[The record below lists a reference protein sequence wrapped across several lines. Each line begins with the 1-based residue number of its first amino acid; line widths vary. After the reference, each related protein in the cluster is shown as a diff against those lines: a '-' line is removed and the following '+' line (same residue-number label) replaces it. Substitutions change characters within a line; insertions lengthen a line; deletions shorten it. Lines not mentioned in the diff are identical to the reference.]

1 MDEQEQKPVKVTVG
15 VCGGIAAYKAVD
27 LVRLLQDAGLDPH
40 VVMTA
45 SAQQFV
51 TPLTFSAIS
60 GHPVITGM
68 FTAEG
73 DAPKQDPTIEH
84 IAEAQSTSALVIA
97 PATASTLAKL
107 AQGIADDF
115 LSTLYLATT
124 APVIIAPAMNVN
136 MWNHPAT
143 QANLAILRDRGV
155 QIVEPGSGYLAC
167 GMTGS
172 GRLAEVPT
180 IVSATL
186 KAIED
191 HAPHSADLTNQ
202 TVLITA
208 GGTREAIDPVR
219 FIGNRSSGR
228 MGYALAAAARQRG
241 ARVVLISAPTALP
254 APSGCELVPV
264 ISAEQMRQAVLE
276 HLPEATLVIMAAAV
290 SDFTVANSPN
300 QKIKRSGPITL
311 ELQPTADIL
320 AEAIAR
326 RNPNTLIIGFAAE
339 TMDLLPNARAK
350 LARKGADAIV
360 ANLVSA
366 DPHAPGFDSDRNAGI
381 FLTPHTEVEIPAT
394 TKQLMAHQILDQA
407 LKLPSH
413 LRLSTNDAREYNEA
427 PESATDPRN
436 SRPAVAV
443 REAP

>member
-1 MDEQEQKPVKVTVG
+1 MDEQQQKPVKVTVG

-68 FTAEG
+68 FTAG
-73 DAPKQDPTIEH
+73 DSDSETPKQDPTIEH

-97 PATASTLAKL
+97 PATASTIAKL

-172 GRLAEVPT
+172 GRLAEIPT

-191 HAPHSADLTNQ
+191 HAAHSSDLTGQ

-228 MGYALAAAARQRG
+228 MGYALAAAARERG
-241 ARVVLISAPTALP
+241 ARVILISAPTALTP
-254 APSGCELVPV
+254 PQNCELIPV

-276 HLPEATLVIMAAAV
+276 NLPAATLVIMAAAV
-290 SDFTVANSPN
+290 SDFTVQNSPD
-300 QKIKRSGPITL
+300 QKIKRKGPITL
-311 ELQPTADIL
+311 ELQATADIL

-326 RNPNTLIIGFAAE
+326 RNPDTLIIGFAAE
-339 TMDLLPNARAK
+339 TSDLLQNARAK
-350 LARKGADAIV
+350 LQRKGADAIV

-366 DPHAPGFDSDRNAGI
+366 DPTAPGFDSDRNAGI
-381 FLTPHTEVEIPAT
+381 FITPHSEIEIPAT
-394 TKQLMAHQILDQA
+394 TKKSMAHQILDQA
-407 LKLPSH
+407 LKLK
-413 LRLSTNDAREYNEA
+413 LSTNGAREYNEA
-427 PESATDPRN
+427 PASAADLRN
-436 SRPAVAV
+436 SRPAAAV

>member
-1 MDEQEQKPVKVTVG
+1 MDEQQQKPVKVTVG

-191 HAPHSADLTNQ
+191 SEAHTQHATDLTNQ

-208 GGTREAIDPVR
+208 GGTRESIDPVR

-228 MGYALAAAARQRG
+228 MGYALAAAAKQRG
-241 ARVVLISAPTALP
+241 ARAILISAPTALTP
-254 APSGCELVPV
+254 PQNCELIPV
-264 ISAEQMRQAVLE
+264 TSAEQMRQAVLE
-276 HLPEATLVIMAAAV
+276 HLPAATLVIMAAAV

-339 TMDLLPNARAK
+339 TTDLLKNARAK
-350 LARKGADAIV
+350 LTRKGADAIV

-366 DPHAPGFDSDRNAGI
+366 DPSASGFDSDRNAGV
-381 FLTPHTEVEIPAT
+381 FLTAHSEVEIPST
-394 TKQLMAHQILDQA
+394 TKNSMAHQILDQA
-407 LKLPSH
+407 LKLSK
-413 LRLSTNDAREYNEA
+413 DGAREYNEA
-427 PESATDPRN
+427 PASAPDPRS
-436 SRPAVAV
+436 SRPAAAA

>member
-1 MDEQEQKPVKVTVG
+1 MDEQQLKPVKVTVG

-40 VVMTA
+40 VIMTA

-68 FTAEG
+68 FGGTDE
-73 DAPKQDPTIEH
+73 APKQDPTIEH
-84 IAEAQSTSALVIA
+84 IAEAQSTSALVVA

-191 HAPHSADLTNQ
+191 HAPRHADLTGQ

-228 MGYALAAAARQRG
+228 MGIALAAAAARRG
-241 ARVVLISAPTALP
+241 AEVTLVAANVALP
-254 APSGCELVPV
+254 EPAGVRRLDVETAAQLTAAAN
-264 ISAEQMRQAVLE
+264 AEFPATHVL
-276 HLPEATLVIMAAAV
+276 LMAAAPA
-290 SDFTVANSPN
+290 DF
-300 QKIKRSGPITL
+300 R
-311 ELQPTADIL
+311 PTAAAPGKLEREDALDLHLEPTEDIL
-320 AEAIAR
+320 AALAAAR
-326 RNPNTLIIGFAAE
+326 TPSQTIVGFAAE
-339 TMDLLPNARAK
+339 HGGEAAGRARDK
-350 LARKGADAIV
+350 LTRKGADLIV
-360 ANLVSA
+360 LNDVS
-366 DPHAPGFDSDRNAGI
+366 DPTIGFESEQNAVTLIDKDSDTAVPTASKDAI
-381 FLTPHTEVEIPAT
+381 AES
-394 TKQLMAHQILDQA
+394 ILDKVDQ
-407 LKLPSH
+407 
-413 LRLSTNDAREYNEA
+413 LR
-427 PESATDPRN
+427 PERSLQER
-436 SRPAVAV
+436 
-443 REAP
+443 

>member
-1 MDEQEQKPVKVTVG
+1 MDEQQQKPVKVTVG

-68 FTAEG
+68 FGHSAE
-73 DAPKQDPTIEH
+73 APKQDPTIEH
-84 IAEAQSTSALVIA
+84 IAEAQSTTALVIA

-186 KAIED
+186 KAIEA
-191 HAPHSADLTNQ
+191 HAPRTADLTNQ

-228 MGYALAAAARQRG
+228 MGYALAAAAQHRG
-241 ARVVLISAPTALP
+241 ARVILISAPTALTP
-254 APSGCELVPV
+254 PQNCELIPV
-264 ISAEQMRQAVLE
+264 TSAEQMRQAVLK
-276 HLPEATLVIMAAAV
+276 HLPDRHISHYGRRSKRLHRSQLTHR
-290 SDFTVANSPN
+290 
-300 QKIKRSGPITL
+300 KRSSATAPFTL

-320 AEAIAR
+320 AEAITR

-339 TMDLLPNARAK
+339 TTDLLQNARAK
-350 LARKGADAIV
+350 LQRKGADAIV

-366 DPHAPGFDSDRNAGI
+366 DPTATGFDSDHNAGD
-381 FLTPHTEVEIPAT
+381 LHH
-394 TKQLMAHQILDQA
+394 LHHRGRD
-407 LKLPSH
+407 PSH
-413 LRLSTNDAREYNEA
+413 YQEIHGR
-427 PESATDPRN
+427 PDPRP
-436 SRPAVAV
+436 SP
-443 REAP
+443 EAQLQ

>member
-1 MDEQEQKPVKVTVG
+1 MDEHEQKPVKVTVG

-68 FTAEG
+68 FTGA
-73 DAPKQDPTIEH
+73 DSDSNAPKQDPTIEH
-84 IAEAQSTSALVIA
+84 IAEAQSTHALVIA

-155 QIVEPGSGYLAC
+155 HIVEPGTGYLAC

-191 HAPHSADLTNQ
+191 HAPRTADLAGQ

-241 ARVVLISAPTALP
+241 ARVILISAPTALTP
-254 APSGCELVPV
+254 PPNCDLILVT
-264 ISAEQMRQAVLE
+264 SAEQMRQAVLE
-276 HLPEATLVIMAAAV
+276 HLPAATLVIMAAAV
-290 SDFTVANSPN
+290 SDFTIANSPA
-300 QKIKRSGPITL
+300 QKIKRNGPITL

-320 AEAIAR
+320 AEAITR

-339 TMDLLPNARAK
+339 TTDLLQNARAK
-350 LARKGADAIV
+350 LQRKGADAIV

-366 DPHAPGFDSDRNAGI
+366 DPSAPGFDSDRNAGI
-381 FLTPHTEVEIPAT
+381 FISRQAEVEIPAT

-407 LKLPSH
+407 LKL
-413 LRLSTNDAREYNEA
+413 STNDAREYNEA
-427 PESATDPRN
+427 PASAPDLRN
-436 SRPAVAV
+436 SRPAAAV
-443 REAP
+443 REAT

>member
-1 MDEQEQKPVKVTVG
+1 MDEQQQKPVKVTVG

-191 HAPHSADLTNQ
+191 SEAHTQHATDLTNQ

-208 GGTREAIDPVR
+208 GGTRESIDPVR

-228 MGYALAAAARQRG
+228 MGYALAAAAKQRG
-241 ARVVLISAPTALP
+241 ARAILISAPTALTP
-254 APSGCELVPV
+254 PQNCELIPV
-264 ISAEQMRQAVLE
+264 TSAEQMRQAVLE
-276 HLPEATLVIMAAAV
+276 HLPAATLVIMAAAV

-339 TMDLLPNARAK
+339 TTDLLKNARAK
-350 LARKGADAIV
+350 LTRKGADAIV

-366 DPHAPGFDSDRNAGI
+366 DPSASGFDSDRNAGV
-381 FLTPHTEVEIPAT
+381 FLTAHSEVEIPAT
-394 TKQLMAHQILDQA
+394 TKKSMAHQILDQA
-407 LKLPSH
+407 LKLSK
-413 LRLSTNDAREYNEA
+413 DGAREYNEA
-427 PESATDPRN
+427 PASAPDPRS
-436 SRPAVAV
+436 SRPAAAA

>member
-60 GHPVITGM
+60 GHNVITGM
-68 FTAEG
+68 FNGADE
-73 DAPKQDPTIEH
+73 APKQDPTIEH
-84 IAEAQSTSALVIA
+84 IAEAQSTSALIIA

-143 QANLAILRDRGV
+143 QANLAILRQRGV

-191 HAPHSADLTNQ
+191 HAPRPTDLTGE

-241 ARVVLISAPTALP
+241 ARVILITAPTALTP
-254 APSGCELVPV
+254 PQNCELVPV
-264 ISAEQMRQAVLE
+264 TSAEEMRQAVLD

-290 SDFTVANSPN
+290 SDFTMHNSPD
-300 QKIKRSGPITL
+300 QKIKRNGPITL

-320 AEAIAR
+320 AEAITR
-326 RNPNTLIIGFAAE
+326 RAPNTLIIGFAAE
-339 TMDLLPNARAK
+339 TTDLLQNARAK
-350 LARKGADAIV
+350 LQRKGADAIV

-366 DPHAPGFDSDRNAGI
+366 DPTAPGFDSDRNAGI
-381 FLTPHTEVEIPAT
+381 FLTPSSEVEIPAT
-394 TKQLMAHQILDQA
+394 TKQLMAHQILDEA
-407 LKLPSH
+407 LKLQPALKSHKDDAHGYTGTPVAAANPSNR
-413 LRLSTNDAREYNEA
+413 RLTAAAYEA
-427 PESATDPRN
+427 P
-436 SRPAVAV
+436 
-443 REAP
+443 

>member
-1 MDEQEQKPVKVTVG
+1 MDEKQKPVKVTVG

-60 GHPVITGM
+60 GHNVITGM
-68 FTAEG
+68 FAG
-73 DAPKQDPTIEH
+73 DSDSEAPKQDPTIEH

-143 QANLAILRDRGV
+143 QANLAILRERGIH
-155 QIVEPGSGYLAC
+155 IVEPGSGYLAC

-191 HAPHSADLTNQ
+191 AEAHAQRTADLANQ

-241 ARVVLISAPTALP
+241 ARVILISAPTTLTP
-254 APSGCELVPV
+254 PQNCELVPV
-264 ISAEQMRQAVLE
+264 TSAEEMRQAVLE
-276 HLPEATLVIMAAAV
+276 RLSEATLVIMAAAV

-300 QKIKRSGPITL
+300 QKIKRNGPITL

-326 RNPNTLIIGFAAE
+326 RSPNTLIIGFAAE
-339 TMDLLPNARAK
+339 TTDLLQNARAK
-350 LARKGADAIV
+350 LQRKGADAIV

-366 DPHAPGFDSDRNAGI
+366 DSTAPGFDSDRNAGI
-381 FLTPHTEVEIPAT
+381 FLTPTAEVEIPAT
-394 TKQLMAHQILDQA
+394 TKQLMAHQILDET
-407 LKLPSH
+407 LKLHPQVYQTTKRIGAGFS
-413 LRLSTNDAREYNEA
+413 
-427 PESATDPRN
+427 
-436 SRPAVAV
+436 
-443 REAP
+443 